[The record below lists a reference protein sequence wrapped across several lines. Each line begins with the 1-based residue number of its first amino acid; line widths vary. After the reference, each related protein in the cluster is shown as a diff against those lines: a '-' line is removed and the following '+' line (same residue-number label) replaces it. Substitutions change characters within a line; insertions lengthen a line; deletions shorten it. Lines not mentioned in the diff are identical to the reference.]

1 MAENR
6 VKPGAGR
13 RVAKGTAMK
22 TPRILTRRTV
32 LHAGAAGM
40 ACAAAWPLRAGP
52 APVRIGMT
60 AELKM
65 ATSTS
70 DDAIR
75 MGVELAIEDLNA
87 AGGVL
92 GGRPL
97 QLELRDDRSVPSR
110 GVENLRELAALPDL
124 VAVFGS
130 RFSPV
135 LSELAQVAPSLQC
148 PVFSPWAAA
157 NNLLDPSRQPEWT
170 FRVSLNDT
178 WALHALLRAAQDDGH
193 RRIGLIVPNSGWG
206 RSCLAAAEA
215 QVGASRLQLL
225 PPRWY
230 NWGGETTLL
239 DHVLSLKQAG
249 MQALVLV
256 ANEPEG
262 LVLCQELLALPAASR
277 MPILSHWGIA
287 GGDFP
292 ALVGPGLQELDLRVV
307 QTTALQMHRTP
318 RGRHLLQRAAQR
330 ARRADPLRL
339 PSLVGLGH
347 AYDAMLM
354 LHRAIERARSTR
366 REAIRDALEQL
377 DPIEGV
383 VRRYAPAFTRQRHE
397 ALAETD
403 VVLARWDANG
413 QLKPLGSR
421 G

>member
-1 MAENR
+1 
-6 VKPGAGR
+6 
-13 RVAKGTAMK
+13 MK
-22 TPRILTRRTV
+22 ISPTLTRRT
-32 LHAGAAGM
+32 LLQAGAAGL
-40 ACAAAWPLRAGP
+40 ASAVGSPLRAAVP
-52 APVRIGMT
+52 PVRIGMT

-157 NNLLDPSRQPEWT
+157 NNLLDASRQPEWA

-178 WALHALLRAAQDDGH
+178 WALEALLRAAQGDGH

-215 QVGASRLQLL
+215 HASQSRLQLL

-230 NWGGETTLL
+230 NWGGETTML
-239 DHVLSLKQAG
+239 DHVLSLRQAG

-262 LVLCQELLALPAASR
+262 LVLCKELLALPVASR
-277 MPILSHWGIA
+277 VPILSHWGIA

-307 QTTALQMHRTP
+307 QTTALQMNRTP
-318 RGRHLLQRAAQR
+318 RGLQLLQRAAQR
-330 ARRADPLRL
+330 VRLADPLRL
-339 PSLVGLGH
+339 PSMVGLGH
-347 AYDAMLM
+347 AYDAVLI

-366 REAIRDALEQL
+366 RETIREALEQL
-377 DPIEGV
+377 DPIDGV

-397 ALAETD
+397 ALAESD
-403 VVLARWDANG
+403 VILARWDASG
-413 QLKPLGSR
+413 QLKRVGAK